1 MAAETAPSKDPRDPR
16 ASPKVR
22 GLKTDLKTRSGGKP
36 AGHQKAIPKA
46 HLTFVIDCAHGKR
59 ISLTAPPVPPR
70 APSPNPGPVIP
81 PMKTYI
87 LFVGKAGPPIRL
99 QRPPWMRE
107 ALPGP
112 GAPCHPAQ
120 GVQPQLPP
128 LPAHSASRRLLKS
141 RGALPRGLQLGERS
155 WAPSKPSPPASVRR
169 LINRKSLAE
178 GGRG

>member
-87 LFVGKAGPPIRL
+87 LFCGES
-99 QRPPWMRE
+99 RPPHQTPE
-107 ALPGP
+107 APLDEGGLAWARGP
-112 GAPCHPAQ
+112 
-120 GVQPQLPP
+120 LPP
-128 LPAHSASRRLLKS
+128 CTGSA
-141 RGALPRGLQLGERS
+141 A
-155 WAPSKPSPPASVRR
+155 PASSPASPLCLQEAPEVKGSPAKRSSAWGTV
-169 LINRKSLAE
+169 LGSLKALSSCVCAQAD
-178 GGRG
+178 